1 MFISVRGLRFAALM
15 LALLTPDA
23 FFNVLLAQ
31 GGPPPAPPVT
41 VAVPVTKRISTWD
54 EYSGRFVAVAS
65 VEVRP
70 RVSGFINQVHF
81 RDGQIVKAGDQ
92 LFTIDPRPFLIAVE
106 SAQADIARTKA
117 QVDLAE
123 NEVERARPLV
133 KSGTVTER
141 DFDQRRA
148 NLAVTRAQQLS
159 AEASL
164 KSAELNLEWTEVRAP
179 ISGRISDKKIDAGNL
194 VTGGQ
199 QGATIMT
206 SIVSLDPIHF
216 EFDVSETDFL
226 RYSRLFLSGDR
237 PSSREVSNP
246 VRIRLADE
254 KVWTRQG
261 RMNFVDNQ
269 LNPRSGTLRGRA
281 IIDNKD
287 QLLQPGLF
295 ARLQLFGGESD
306 ALLIPDAAVVSD
318 QTRKIAFVVGTDNVV
333 KAAPLELGPIYEGLR
348 VVRGGLK
355 PDDRVVID
363 GIANP
368 AVRPGAKVTAQPG
381 TINAVDS
388 N

>member
-1 MFISVRGLRFAALM
+1 MFIPFRGLHFAALT

-31 GGPPPAPPVT
+31 GGPPPVT

-133 KSGTVTER
+133 KSGAVTER